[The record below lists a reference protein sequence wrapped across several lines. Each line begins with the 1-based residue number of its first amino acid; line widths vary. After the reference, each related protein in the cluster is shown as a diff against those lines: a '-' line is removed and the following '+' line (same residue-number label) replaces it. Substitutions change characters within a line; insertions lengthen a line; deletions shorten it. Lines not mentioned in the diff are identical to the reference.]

1 MDAGRRG
8 NSYRAGP
15 RRHNRRV
22 TDSLFIRHGPKA
34 RRLRRRR
41 LLMSLHV
48 FVRFEPRS
56 GNEQQLRDE
65 LTGILAPT
73 RTETGC
79 IAIQLY
85 ESTRDPFTLII
96 HSRWVDEAAFDAHA

>member
-1 MDAGRRG
+1 
-8 NSYRAGP
+8 
-15 RRHNRRV
+15 
-22 TDSLFIRHGPKA
+22 
-34 RRLRRRR
+34 
-41 LLMSLHV
+41 MSLHV

-65 LTGILAPT
+65 LTGILTPT

-96 HSRWVDEAAFDAHA
+96 HSRWVDEAAFDAHAEMPHMKRFLGRVPKLITHSVEAVRTRPIG